1 VETSEKRI
9 YNRCNSFEG
18 GTKMISIQKDS
29 DTAIIVVHEIYGINQ
44 HMKYVCQSL
53 SEYDFD
59 VLCPNLL
66 ERETPFDYSQEED
79 AYSNFMENV
88 GFTNALVAIKNL
100 LSDIKD
106 EYEKIFVVG
115 FSVGA
120 TVAWLCSE
128 EQLVDGIIG
137 YYGSRIRNY
146 MEISPQCPTLLFF
159 PQEEKS
165 FNVDELISALD
176 NKNKVEVHK
185 FNGQHGFSD
194 PFSPK
199 YNEESAKKAFNQM
212 LIFLRKHLDVL
223 NGNR

>member
-1 VETSEKRI
+1 
-9 YNRCNSFEG
+9 
-18 GTKMISIQKDS
+18 MISIQKDS
-29 DTAIIVVHEIYGINQ
+29 DTAIVIVHEIYGINQ
-44 HMKYVCQSL
+44 HMKYVCQLL
-53 SEYDFD
+53 SEFDFD

-88 GFTNALVAIKNL
+88 GFTDALVIIKNL

-106 EYEKIFVVG
+106 EYKKIFVVG

-146 MEISPQCPTLLFF
+146 LEISPQCPTLLFF

-176 NKNKVEVHK
+176 NKNNVEVHK

-194 PFSPK
+194 PFSLK
-199 YNEESAKKAFNQM
+199 YNEASAKKAFYQM
-212 LIFLRKHLDVL
+212 LFFLLETFRSINSDGKAD
-223 NGNR
+223 